1 MSAPTTTILTVD
13 IVNSTGLYQNFG
25 DQKGHDLVS
34 GALAE
39 MRDVIEAHDGE
50 VVHEIGD
57 ELACRFAQTA
67 SAAQASCAL
76 HAAMRDLSVWR
87 RDKSAVP
94 LTATRVGLHRGPIS
108 AGADPLACETGKL
121 ARWAARNANPEQT
134 LATLPVIE
142 DLPERFRSISRFVD
156 DETWDFVSLEHI
168 ELFEIV
174 WDVEAITATRN
185 ELPIG
190 PQQPYSGV
198 VLGYRNTQI
207 RLDADQPVASVG
219 RGGHNALVVA
229 EDLVSRQHFSVQFS
243 RGRCTLT
250 DNSTNGTYV
259 VWDGEPIIILRRDSY
274 PLHGTGKI
282 FLGEPNL
289 SRSPVHFR
297 CFYEDA
303 GG

>member
-1 MSAPTTTILTVD
+1 MSAPDTTVLTVD
-13 IVNSTGLYQNFG
+13 IVNSTGLYQRFG
-25 DQKGHDLVS
+25 DEKGHELVS

-39 MRDVIEAHDGE
+39 MRDVIEAHGGQ

-57 ELACRFAQTA
+57 ELACRFDQTA

-76 HAAMRDLSVWR
+76 HSAMRELSIWR
-87 RDKSAVP
+87 RDASAIP
-94 LTATRVGLHRGPIS
+94 LTATRVGLHRGPL
-108 AGADPLACETGKL
+108 ARGVDPLASETGKL

-134 LATLPVIE
+134 LATLAVID

-190 PQQPYSGV
+190 SQQTCTG
-198 VLGYRNTQI
+198 LLLTYRKEKIQLNV
-207 RLDADQPVASVG
+207 AQPVASVG
-219 RGGHNALVVA
+219 RAGHNALVVS
-229 EDLVSRQHFSVQFS
+229 EELVSRQHFSVQFS

-250 DNSTNGTYV
+250 DNSTNGTYL
-259 VWDGEPIIILRRDSY
+259 VWDGEPMIILRRDSY
-274 PLHGTGKI
+274 PLHGTGRI

-289 SRSPVHFR
+289 SRNPVHFR
-297 CFYEDA
+297 CLHDDVPE
-303 GG
+303 